1 MDIASHI
8 IGILFDMRL
17 IALAKY
23 FVREHVTV
31 SLPSHSLKRA
41 EAVTDFGVK
50 SSKGVTPCQQIIE
63 KTGECFGIVVN
74 CHNQHTGWGSA
85 SCDRVIHDPVDWII
99 TGPHVMAHIDDQ
111 TVKLACDILLHT
123 QFQFIFHSSLP
134 LREFVFEPIV
144 VSGMSTLHSELA
156 RARAD
161 ASANPFPLSCFAG
174 QRTFTIWLHYP
185 GPVIAVAILPGRV
198 AEHPLIRCLPIVIT
212 MSASSRGR
220 RTRGERSVEYPPEEA
235 ISLGQSLALGLV
247 HFILG
252 HLRISR
258 SELSNSFSRT
268 FCGHLPTLQKGT
280 SFGYARAHKRAEAI
294 DRSQARAW
302 PPLLLWL
309 SGLFAVG
316 ISYSTSNV
324 DERFCRSHPNYTKS
338 RIVSTFVRRL
348 LHLGLFKIRV
358 ENDQLPLQP

>member
-1 MDIASHI
+1 MINFHSPEVSC
-8 IGILFDMRL
+8 IGSF
-17 IALAKY
+17 
-23 FVREHVTV
+23 
-31 SLPSHSLKRA
+31 P
-41 EAVTDFGVK
+41 G
-50 SSKGVTPCQQIIE
+50 G
-63 KTGECFGIVVN
+63 
-74 CHNQHTGWGSA
+74 
-85 SCDRVIHDPVDWII
+85 
-99 TGPHVMAHIDDQ
+99 
-111 TVKLACDILLHT
+111 LAC
-123 QFQFIFHSSLP
+123 
-134 LREFVFEPIV
+134 
-144 VSGMSTLHSELA
+144 
-156 RARAD
+156 ARAD
-161 ASANPFPLSCFAG
+161 ALADPLPLSSFAG
-174 QRTFTIWLHYP
+174 LRSFTKWLHYP
-185 GPVIAVAILPGRV
+185 GPIVATSILPGRV
-198 AEHPLIRCLPIVIT
+198 AEHPLIRRLPIVIT
-212 MSASSRGR
+212 TATSSW
-220 RTRGERSVEYPPEEA
+220 ECSVEYFLEEA
-235 ISLGQSLALGLV
+235 IGHVHGLALGLV
-247 HFILG
+247 HFMIG

-258 SELSNSFSRT
+258 SELSNPFSRT